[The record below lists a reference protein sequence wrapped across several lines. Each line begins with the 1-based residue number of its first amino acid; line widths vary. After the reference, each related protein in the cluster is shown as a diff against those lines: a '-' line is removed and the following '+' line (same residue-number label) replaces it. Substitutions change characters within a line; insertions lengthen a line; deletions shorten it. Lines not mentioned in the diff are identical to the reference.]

1 MWTSDWS
8 RRRGRNMT
16 GHASPLFAFDLA
28 TVIAALEALVARDDV
43 LSAAEKAIVAII
55 ITRLRAIQS
64 EAQP

>member
-1 MWTSDWS
+1 
-8 RRRGRNMT
+8 MT